1 MRDSYKSYSSEEFD
15 TIDEWFESLDD
26 NEKFNLILDYTDSE
40 ILIYSMDTFNEAF
53 TEDFRDMSAIEI
65 VEYVNV
71 NLRDFN
77 PSCKFWGENTY
88 GNLIADDDPL
98 WLAECCGLEPQDF
111 WNWLEENFD
120 DVASFI

>member
-15 TIDEWFESLDD
+15 TVDEWFESLDD
-26 NEKFNLILDYTDSE
+26 SDKYTLIVDFCEEDI
-40 ILIYSMDTFNEAF
+40 ILPMSSFNEAF
-53 TEDFRDMSAIEI
+53 SEMFSDMKALEV
-65 VEYVNV
+65 VEWVNV

-88 GNLIADDDPL
+88 GNLVADDDPL
-98 WLAECCGLEPQDF
+98 WLAECCGLDTNEF